1 MKSVLSGDSE
11 PLPPPDILQESA
23 IEPALRRVGALQSH
37 ARLAKLKILGW
48 FVEFAQMDLTASSP
62 AAVLVKQEE
71 YAALQR
77 HFWHEAKSVIPPAWE
92 LAESQK
98 TIAFHLFELLDKG
111 STSMGPFR
119 FHIIIQLPGKLGAP
133 IPESHSGVVSAEVRR
148 GTHTRIHHAMA
159 ELLREFAPFILRCPR
174 CKTIFVKPR
183 ANAEYCSRRCQN
195 ADYMQRERQRILE
208 EQKKLAEQKELEKSR
223 RQQKKGGHQ
232 DGKKRR

>member
-1 MKSVLSGDSE
+1 MKSVLTEVPE

-23 IEPALRRVGALQSH
+23 IEPALRRVGALQGH
-37 ARLAKLKILGW
+37 ARLAKLKVLGW
-48 FVEFAQMDLTASSP
+48 FVEFAQMDLAASSP
-62 AAVLVKQEE
+62 AEVLAKQEE

-77 HFWHEAKSVIPPAWE
+77 HFWHEAKPAIPPAWE

-119 FHIIIQLPGKLGAP
+119 FHIIIQLPGKLGAT
-133 IPESHSGVVSAEVRR
+133 IPEGHSGVVSAEVRR
-148 GTHTRIHHAMA
+148 GPHTKNHHAMA
-159 ELLREFAPFILRCPR
+159 EQLREFAPFVLRCPR

-195 ADYMQRERQRILE
+195 ADYMQHIRDED
-208 EQKKLAEQKELEKSR
+208 KKPKKRSTR
-223 RQQKKGGHQ
+223 KKGGNRH
-232 DGKKRR
+232 GKKRR